1 MKGEMNAF
9 DIMAM
14 SGEMQALV
22 GGFVDKV
29 FNWDKRNVLFRINTQ
44 QGKKEL
50 YFKDTKWLFAP
61 ESKPDAPDTPSSFA
75 VHARKLLG
83 NARVQS
89 VHQREFDRILVM
101 KVANKEAA
109 FDIVFELF
117 GEGNLL
123 IVGDGKIINC
133 IEQKKWRHRDVLI
146 GAEYQFPLSRFDPK
160 MGDQE
165 GFKKAIAGSTAD
177 VVRTLATSAN
187 IGGQYAEEVCL
198 RAGIDKSRKAK
209 TLTDAEMN
217 DLFRCIGEILNV
229 ISTSPS
235 PRLVFDGDLPVD
247 LSPIELRLHASLRS
261 EPLPTLSA
269 ALDLFVKSVRVE
281 EKKEEKDEELE
292 RLLRQMEQMKQN
304 VTRQREESERLAD
317 RANSLYVNYQLATD
331 TLARLKELA
340 SLGDWEAIRSSM
352 MNMPGVVAVDPKG
365 HTATVKMGEYEVKVD
380 YTANLEENANLL
392 FLEAKEAKSKL
403 VGAEQAAKET
413 ELKIVSRRKKG
424 EAIARTA
431 VKEQKPTKRFWFE
444 AYKWFIT
451 SAGKLVIAG
460 RDARTNDQAVKKHLT
475 SKDRYAHADVHG
487 APSTILKDGGAA
499 SEEELRELC
508 LFALAHSKA
517 WNAGVSEGTAYWV
530 EPDQVTKTPDA
541 GEFVPRGGFVIR
553 GKRNYAHH
561 LPLELALGEINH
573 EGARKIMCGP
583 LSAVQAHSTK
593 YFIIR
598 PSRAERSK
606 VSSQLAR
613 VFEVPEEEISRILPP
628 GDLEIAESVGVKLS

>member
-9 DIMAM
+9 DIMAV
-14 SGEMQALV
+14 SGEMQGLV
-22 GGFVDKV
+22 GGYVDKV

-44 QGKKEL
+44 QGKREL

-61 ESKPDAPDTPSSFA
+61 ESKPEAPDTPSSFA

-83 NARVQS
+83 NCRVLS
-89 VHQREFDRILVM
+89 VEQREFDRVIVM
-101 KVANKEAA
+101 KVANKEAP
-109 FDIVFELF
+109 FDIIFELF

-123 IVGDGKIINC
+123 IVGDGKIVNC

-146 GAEYQFPLSRFDPK
+146 GAEYLFPLSRFDPK
-160 MGDQE
+160 IGDQE

-209 TLTDAEMN
+209 TLSDEEMN
-217 DLFRCIGEILNV
+217 SLFLSISDILTT
-229 ISTSPS
+229 IATAPS
-235 PRLVFDGDLPVD
+235 PRLVYDGAMAVD
-247 LSPIELRLHASLRS
+247 VSPIELRLHSALRS
-261 EPLPTLSA
+261 EPKTTLSEA
-269 ALDLFVKSVRVE
+269 FDLFVKSVRVE

-292 RLLRQMEQMKQN
+292 RLLRQMEQMTQN
-304 VTRQREESERLAD
+304 VSRQREESERLAD
-317 RANSLYVNYQLATD
+317 RANSLYVNYQQATD
-331 TLARLKELA
+331 MLARLKEIA
-340 SLGDWEAIRSSM
+340 SMGDWEAVKSSM
-352 MNMPGVVAVDPKG
+352 LGIPGVIMVDPKG
-365 HTATVKMGEYEVKVD
+365 HTASVKLGEFEVKVD
-380 YTANLEENANLL
+380 YTAGLEENANLL

-403 VGAEQAAKET
+403 VGAEQAAKDT
-413 ELKIVSRRKKG
+413 ELKIASRRKKG

-431 VKEQKPTKRFWFE
+431 VKDVKPTKRFWFE

-451 SAGKLVIAG
+451 SGGKLVLAG
-460 RDARTNDQAVKKHLT
+460 RDARGNDQVVKKHLT

-487 APSTILKDGGAA
+487 APSTILKDGNAA
-499 SEEELRELC
+499 SEQELGELC

-541 GEFVPRGGFVIR
+541 GEFVPRGGFIIR
-553 GKRNYAHH
+553 GKRNYMHH
-561 LPLELALGEINH
+561 LPLELAVGEITF
-573 EGARKIMCGP
+573 EGARKIVCGP
-583 LSAVQAHSTK
+583 LSAVKAHSAK
-593 YFIIR
+593 YCLIK
-598 PSRAERSK
+598 PSRAVRSK

-613 VFEVPEEEISRILPP
+613 LFEVPEEEISRIMPP
-628 GDLEIAESVGVKLS
+628 GDLEISESVGLTLD

>member
-9 DIMAM
+9 DILAI
-14 SGEMQALV
+14 SGEMQSLV

-44 QGKKEL
+44 QGKREL

-61 ESKPDAPDTPSSFA
+61 ESKPDAPDIPSSFA

-89 VHQREFDRILVM
+89 VEQREFDRILVM
-101 KVANKEAA
+101 KVANRETA
-109 FDIVFELF
+109 FEIIFELF

-123 IVGDGKIINC
+123 IVGDGKIVNC

-146 GAEYQFPLSRFDPK
+146 GSEYQFPLSRFDPK
-160 MGDQE
+160 VENED

-209 TLTDAEMN
+209 TLTDQEMN
-217 DLFRCIGEILNV
+217 DLFRSIGEIL
-229 ISTSPS
+229 ISIKTAPS
-235 PRLVFDGDLPVD
+235 PRLVHNGDLVVD
-247 LSPIELRLHASLRS
+247 VTPIELRLNSALRS
-261 EPLPTLSA
+261 EPKATMSE

-292 RLLRQMEQMKQN
+292 RLIRQMEQMTQN
-304 VTRQREESERLAD
+304 VTRQRQESERLAE
-317 RANSLYVNYQLATD
+317 RANSLYINYQPATD
-331 TLARLKELA
+331 LLARLKEL
-340 SLGDWEAIRSSM
+340 SSMGDWEAIRSAM
-352 MNMPGVVAVDPKG
+352 LGIPGVVAVDPKN
-365 HTATVKMGEYEVKVD
+365 HNATVRLGEFEVKVD
-380 YTANLEENANLL
+380 YTVGLEENANIL

-413 ELKIVSRRKKG
+413 ELKIASRRKKG

-431 VKEQKPTKRFWFE
+431 VKDVKPTKRFWFE

-451 SAGKLVIAG
+451 SGGKLVLAG
-460 RDARTNDQAVKKHLT
+460 RDARGNDQVVKKHLT

-499 SEEELRELC
+499 TEEELRELC

-541 GEFVPRGGFVIR
+541 GEFVPRGGFIIR
-553 GKRNYAHH
+553 GKRNYMHH
-561 LPLELALGEINH
+561 LPLELAVGEITF
-573 EGARKIMCGP
+573 EGARKIVCGP
-583 LSAVQAHSTK
+583 LPAVKAHSTK
-593 YFIIR
+593 YCAIK
-598 PSRAERSK
+598 PSRSVRSK

-613 VFEVPEEEISRILPP
+613 IFEVPEEEISRIMPP
-628 GDLEIAESVGVKLS
+628 GDLEISESVGVTLE

>member
-9 DIMAM
+9 DIMAI
-14 SGEMQALV
+14 SGEMQSLV

-44 QGKKEL
+44 QGKREL
-50 YFKDTKWLFAP
+50 YFKDTKWLFVP
-61 ESKPDAPDTPSSFA
+61 ESKPEAPDTPSSFA

-83 NARVQS
+83 NARIQS
-89 VHQREFDRILVM
+89 VQQREFDRILVM

-109 FDIVFELF
+109 FDVIFELF

-123 IVGDGKIINC
+123 IVGDGKIVNC

-146 GAEYQFPLSRFDPK
+146 GADYQFPLSRFDPK

-209 TLTDAEMN
+209 ALTDSEMN
-217 DLFRCIGEILNV
+217 DLFRSIREILNT
-229 ISTSPS
+229 IATSPS
-235 PRLVFDGDLPVD
+235 PRLTYDGELAVD
-247 LSPIELRLHASLRS
+247 VSPIELRLHSSLRT
-261 EPLPTLSA
+261 ELKPTLSE
-269 ALDLFVKSVRVE
+269 ALDLFVRSVRME
-281 EKKEEKDEELE
+281 EKKEEKDDELE
-292 RLLRQMEQMKQN
+292 RLLRQMEQMTQN
-304 VTRQREESERLAD
+304 VTRQREESERLAE
-317 RANSLYVNYQLATD
+317 RANSLYVNYQQATD
-331 TLARLKELA
+331 LLFRLKEIA
-340 SLGDWEAIRSSM
+340 SLGDWEAIKSAMS
-352 MNMPGVVAVDPKG
+352 NIPGVITVDPKD
-365 HTATVKMGEYEVKVD
+365 HNATVKLGDFEVKVD

-392 FLEAKEAKSKL
+392 FLEAKDAKSKL
-403 VGAEQAAKET
+403 VGAEQAAKDT
-413 ELKIVSRRKKG
+413 ELKIAARRKKG

-431 VKEQKPTKRFWFE
+431 VKEVKPTKRFWFE

-451 SAGKLVIAG
+451 SGGKLVLAG
-460 RDARTNDQAVKKHLT
+460 RDARANDQVVKKHL
-475 SKDRYAHADVHG
+475 SSNDRYAHADVHG
-487 APSTILKDGGAA
+487 APSTILKEGGSAT
-499 SEEELRELC
+499 EDELRELC

-561 LPLELALGEINH
+561 LPLELAVGEITF

-583 LSAVQAHSTK
+583 RSSVQKLATKYVIIVPGKNETGKASAV
-593 YFIIR
+593 
-598 PSRAERSK
+598 
-606 VSSQLAR
+606 LAR
-613 VFEVPEEEISRILPP
+613 IFGVPEEEIARILPP
-628 GDLEIAESVGVKLS
+628 GDAMIKERHNLE

>member
-9 DIMAM
+9 DIMAI
-14 SGEMQALV
+14 SGEMQSLV

-44 QGKKEL
+44 QGKMEL
-50 YFKDTKWLFAP
+50 YFKGTKWLFVP

-83 NARVQS
+83 NARVLS
-89 VHQREFDRILVM
+89 VEQREFDRILVL
-101 KVANKEAA
+101 KVANREAA
-109 FDIVFELF
+109 FDIIFELF
-117 GEGNLL
+117 GDGNLL
-123 IVGDGKIINC
+123 IVGDGKIVNC

-146 GAEYQFPLSRFDPK
+146 GADYQFPLSRFDPK
-160 MGDQE
+160 VEDEG

-198 RAGIDKSRKAK
+198 RSGIDKSRKAK
-209 TLTDAEMN
+209 TLTDQETN
-217 DLFRCIGEILNV
+217 GLFQSIRDVLDSIKA
-229 ISTSPS
+229 SPS
-235 PRLVFDGDLPVD
+235 PRLIYDGDLVVD
-247 LSPIELRLHASLRS
+247 VTPIELRMHSSLRPEKKATMS
-261 EPLPTLSA
+261 E
-269 ALDLFVKSVRVE
+269 ALDMFVKSVRVE

-292 RLLRQMEQMKQN
+292 RLIRQMEQMTQN
-304 VTRQREESERLAD
+304 VTRQREESERLAE
-317 RANSLYVNYQLATD
+317 RANSLYINYQQATD
-331 TLARLKELA
+331 LLARLKEIA
-340 SLGDWEAIRSSM
+340 SMGDWEAIKSAM
-352 MNMPGVVAVDPKG
+352 LGIPGVVTVDPKN
-365 HTATVKMGEYEVKVD
+365 HNATVKLGEFEVKVD
-380 YTANLEENANLL
+380 YTAGLEENANLL

-413 ELKIVSRRKKG
+413 ELKIASRRKKG
-424 EAIARTA
+424 EAMARTA
-431 VKEQKPTKRFWFE
+431 VKEVKPTKRFWFE

-451 SAGKLVIAG
+451 SGGKLVLAG
-460 RDARTNDQAVKKHLT
+460 RDARGNDQVVKKHLT

-487 APSTILKDGGAA
+487 APSTILKEGGTAT
-499 SEEELRELC
+499 EEELRELC

-561 LPLELALGEINH
+561 LPLELAVGEISY
-573 EGARKIMCGP
+573 EGARKIMSGP
-583 LSAVQAHSTK
+583 RSSVEKLSTK
-593 YFIIR
+593 YAVIV
-598 PSRAERSK
+598 PGKNTGGNASA
-606 VSSQLAR
+606 VLAKI
-613 VFEVPEEEISRILPP
+613 FGVPEEEIARILPP
-628 GDLEIAESVGVKLS
+628 GEAEIKERHNLE

>member
-9 DIMAM
+9 DIMAI

-44 QGKKEL
+44 QGKREL

-89 VHQREFDRILVM
+89 VEQREFDRILVM

-109 FDIVFELF
+109 YDIIFELF

-123 IVGDGKIINC
+123 IVGDGKIVNC

-146 GAEYQFPLSRFDPK
+146 GADYQFPLSRFDPK
-160 MGDQE
+160 KGDQE
-165 GFKKAIAGSTAD
+165 SFKKAIAGSTAD

-187 IGGQYAEEVCL
+187 IGGQYAEEVCI

-209 TLTDAEMN
+209 TLTEAEMN
-217 DLFRCIGEILNV
+217 DLFRSIGEILNS
-229 ISTSPS
+229 ITTSPS
-235 PRLVFDGDLPVD
+235 PRLVFDGDLVVD
-247 LSPIELRLHASLRS
+247 VSPIELRLHSSLRS
-261 EPLPTLSA
+261 EPKSTLSE

-292 RLLRQMEQMKQN
+292 RLLRQMEQMTQN
-304 VTRQREESERLAD
+304 VTRQREESERLAE
-317 RANSLYVNYQLATD
+317 RANSLYVNYQQATEL
-331 TLARLKELA
+331 LARLKEIA
-340 SLGDWEAIRSSM
+340 SMGDWEAIKSSM
-352 MNMPGVVAVDPKG
+352 LGIPGVVTVDPK
-365 HTATVKMGEYEVKVD
+365 TRSATVKLGEFEVKVD
-380 YTANLEENANLL
+380 YTAGLEENANLL

-403 VGAEQAAKET
+403 VGAEQAARET
-413 ELKIVSRRKKG
+413 ELKIASRRKKG

-431 VKEQKPTKRFWFE
+431 VKEVKPTKRFWFE
-444 AYKWFIT
+444 AYKWFLT
-451 SAGKLVIAG
+451 SGGKLVLAG
-460 RDARTNDQAVKKHLT
+460 RDARGNDQVVKKHLT

-487 APSTILKDGGAA
+487 APSTILKDGGTATDD
-499 SEEELRELC
+499 ELRELC

-561 LPLELALGEINH
+561 LPLELAVGEITH

-583 LSAVQAHSTK
+583 RSSVEKLSTK
-593 YFIIR
+593 YAVII
-598 PSRAERSK
+598 PGKNVGGKASA
-606 VSSQLAR
+606 VLAKI
-613 VFEVPEEEISRILPP
+613 FGVPEEEIGRILPP
-628 GDLEIAESVGVKLS
+628 GEAEIKERHNLE

>member
-9 DIMAM
+9 DIMAI

-44 QGKKEL
+44 QGKREL

-61 ESKPDAPDTPSSFA
+61 ESKPEAPDTPSSFA
-75 VHARKLLG
+75 VHARKILG

-89 VHQREFDRILVM
+89 VEQREFDRILVM

-109 FDIVFELF
+109 FDIIFEMF

-146 GAEYQFPLSRFDPK
+146 GADYQFPLSRFDPK

-187 IGGQYAEEVCL
+187 IGGQYAEEVCV
-198 RAGIDKSRKAK
+198 RSGIDKSRKAK
-209 TLTDAEMN
+209 TLTDEEMN
-217 DLFRCIGEILNV
+217 ALFRSIGEILNA
-229 ISTSPS
+229 ITTSPS
-235 PRLVFDGDLPVD
+235 PRLVYDGDLVVD
-247 LSPIELRLHASLRS
+247 VSPIELRLHAALRAELKPTIS
-261 EPLPTLSA
+261 E
-269 ALDLFVKSVRVE
+269 ALDLFVRSVRVE

-292 RLLRQMEQMKQN
+292 RLLRQMEQMTQN
-304 VTRQREESERLAD
+304 VTRQREEAERLAE
-317 RANSLYVNYQLATD
+317 RANSLYVNYQEATVL
-331 TLARLKELA
+331 LARMKEIA
-340 SLGDWEAIRSSM
+340 SMGDWEAIRSAMS
-352 MNMPGVVAVDPKG
+352 NLPGVISVEPKE
-365 HTATVKMGEYEVKVD
+365 HTAKVKLGEFEVKVD
-380 YTANLEENANLL
+380 YTVSLEENANLL
-392 FLEAKEAKSKL
+392 FLEAKEAKSKV
-403 VGAEQAAKET
+403 VGAEHAAKET
-413 ELKIVSRRKKG
+413 ELKIASRRKKG

-431 VKEQKPTKRFWFE
+431 VKDMKPTKRFWFE

-451 SAGKLVIAG
+451 SGGKLVIAG

-487 APSTILKDGGAA
+487 AASAILKEGGTA

-508 LFALAHSKA
+508 QFALAHSKA

-541 GEFVPRGGFVIR
+541 GEFVPRGGFIIR

-561 LPLELALGEINH
+561 LPLELAVGEITY

-583 LSAVQAHSTK
+583 RSTLEKLSTK
-593 YFIIR
+593 YVVII
-598 PSRAERSK
+598 PGKNDGGKASSVLSK
-606 VSSQLAR
+606 TFS
-613 VFEVPEEEISRILPP
+613 VPEEEIARILPP
-628 GDLEIAESVGVKLS
+628 GDALIKERHGLE